1 MIKNCRLI
9 VLLIILGHGSISMG
23 QVQDSVRSRKLLYR
37 SIVPTTSIVASIFIN
52 GSQFEHNVQESLMG
66 WVGEDFHSNI
76 DEYFRFV
83 PIAEMYLADIVGVQ
97 SKNHWFDQTKY
108 LFISNLISSTIT
120 YGLKSWTG
128 KTRPNGEP
136 NSSPSGHTTVAF
148 TNATVL
154 FNEFNE
160 TAPLLAYSGYAFAA
174 TAGFYRML
182 NNEHWL
188 SDILLA
194 AGIGMLVTELVYYF
208 EPFKAFN
215 PFKKSSSISFL
226 PKVSAK
232 EYGFYFS
239 YRIR

>member
-1 MIKNCRLI
+1 MIKFRKIL
-9 VLLIILGHGSISMG
+9 VLLMILSLGSVSMG
-23 QVQDSVRSRKLLYR
+23 QVKDSVRSRKLLYR
-37 SIVPTTSIVASIFIN
+37 SIVPATSIVASILIN
-52 GSQFEHNVQESLMG
+52 GSQAEHNLQENLIA

-83 PIAEMYLADIVGVQ
+83 PIAEMYLADIIGVQ

-108 LFISNLISSTIT
+108 LFISNLFSSGIT
-120 YGLKSWTG
+120 YGLKHWTG

-136 NSSPSGHTTVAF
+136 YSSPSGHTAVAF

-154 FNEFNE
+154 FNEFVDSS
-160 TAPLLAYSGYAFAA
+160 PLLAYSGYAFA
-174 TAGFYRML
+174 TTTGFYRML

-188 SDILLA
+188 SDVLLS

-215 PFKKSSSISFL
+215 PFKKSSSISL
-226 PKVSAK
+226 IPTVSGDK
-232 EYGFYFS
+232 YGFYFS
-239 YRIR
+239 YRIK